1 MTDALTLNLGCD
13 IIYESAA
20 LSLEEEL
27 NRIMCEEDGF
37 DSIFIY
43 EANSLK
49 LIKSG
54 KANLY
59 KEESHNSKVILK
71 EGRYLFKQLPL
82 PESEDAALR
91 AFIPYLNECSV
102 FYIRLLKESKL
113 EAIMQLLIPKS
124 L

>member
-1 MTDALTLNLGCD
+1 MNDMLILNLESPIAYSYAD
-13 IIYESAA
+13 ITLSEA
-20 LSLEEEL
+20 LDK
-27 NRIMCEEDGF
+27 IMDEEDGF

-59 KEESHNSKVILK
+59 KEESHDSKVILK

-82 PESEDAALR
+82 PESEETALR